1 MDIFLVFGEN
11 DIISAASVTYFWTTD
26 VGTGLGVDDVG
37 FTSDFFL
44 REAAHCGVGMGS
56 CFAVVDVAVLVDG
69 FDAMVDVVGAD
80 DGVNRSGW
88 S

>member
-1 MDIFLVFGEN
+1 MNIFLVVGED

-26 VGTGLGVDDVG
+26 VGTGLGVDEVG
-37 FTSDFFL
+37 FASDFFL
-44 REAAHCGVGMGS
+44 PGAVLCGGGMGS

-69 FDAMVDVVGAD
+69 FDAI
-80 DGVNRSGW
+80 NRCGW